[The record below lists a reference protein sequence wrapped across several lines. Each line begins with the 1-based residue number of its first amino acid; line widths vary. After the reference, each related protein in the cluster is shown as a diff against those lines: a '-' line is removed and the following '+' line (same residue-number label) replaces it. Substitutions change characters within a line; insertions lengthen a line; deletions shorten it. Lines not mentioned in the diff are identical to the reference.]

1 MDVPAVNMIWDSP
14 HDDMVKIKKW
24 GMIWVG
30 VTMSYAFSIFQLMS
44 NRSEHDLCNSRT
56 LKNKTGQVE
65 AHGAAIGTTEGQ
77 GRRGVQG

>member
-30 VTMSYAFSIFQLMS
+30 VTMSYAFF
-44 NRSEHDLCNSRT
+44 N
-56 LKNKTGQVE
+56 
-65 AHGAAIGTTEGQ
+65 
-77 GRRGVQG
+77 